1 MLIAGQNGGGVE
13 TAIPEA
19 CTTLPTQGTYNNI
32 LITLESLRQGA
43 MMADVNSTRTRTAR
57 LIVAV
62 LTLGMAIGIAAG
74 LLSQMLYGVEYLA
87 FGYTESSSLPGP
99 FTVPALRRIAGVV
112 GGSLIAA
119 TIWWLLRTKSTRVPS
134 VKKAVNGETM
144 PVWQTTV
151 HVLLQ
156 ILIVGSGSSIGR
168 EVAPREFGAM
178 LGQRFSGVI
187 GFTGADKRML
197 VAVCAG
203 AGLAGVYDAPLA
215 GLFFTVE
222 ILLADVT
229 LEKVAVSL
237 GMSATAAYVASLI
250 KGQKVFYHLPGLL
263 HENTP
268 TLMLFALVGGVVF
281 GALGALFRLGSQ
293 WAEKGPRNDAGI
305 LWKMPAAALLTGVVA
320 IWIPQVMGNG
330 RASAQLSFD
339 VSLISNL
346 AKGQG
351 LSLFGTSVGQP
362 LVVTLVVLTI
372 SLIAKALVTLDY
384 DTFRRVGRRAAAGHR
399 AGCHSRRAAWPA
411 VDARIPRGFD
421 SYCGMRAGRRCGAAF
436 GLAAGSADGDVP
448 GDGAVRGPDIVF
460 RAGRAGFGGCCGR
473 LALGAE
479 TLQCRLFSQ

>member
-1 MLIAGQNGGGVE
+1 
-13 TAIPEA
+13 
-19 CTTLPTQGTYNNI
+19 
-32 LITLESLRQGA
+32 
-43 MMADVNSTRTRTAR
+43 MMADATSTRTRTAR

-62 LTLGMAIGIAAG
+62 LTLGIAIGIAAG

-87 FGYTESSSLPGP
+87 FGYTEHSSLPGP
-99 FTVPALRRIAGVV
+99 FTVPALRRILGVV
-112 GGSLIAA
+112 GGALIAA
-119 TIWWLLRTKSTRVPS
+119 VIWWLLRTKTTRVPS
-134 VKKAVNGETM
+134 VTKAVNGETM

-156 ILIVGSGSSIGR
+156 ILIVGSGLSIGR

-215 GLFFTVE
+215 GMFFTVE

-268 TLMLFALVGGVVF
+268 SLMLFALVGGVVF

-339 VSLISNL
+339 PALISRL
-346 AKGQG
+346 AQAPG
-351 LSLFGTSVGQP
+351 LSLFGTSASQP
-362 LVVTLVVLTI
+362 LIMVVAVLTV
-372 SLIAKALVTLDY
+372 SLVAKALVTLL
-384 DTFRRVGRRAAAGHR
+384 TIR
-399 AGCHSRRAAWPA
+399 S
-411 VDARIPRGFD
+411 
-421 SYCGMRAGRRCGAAF
+421 GAS
-436 GLAAGSADGDVP
+436 GGVLQP
-448 GDGAVRGPDIVF
+448 GI
-460 RAGRAGFGGCCGR
+460 
-473 LALGAE
+473 ALGAIAGALLGLLWAAAFPAAGIPIAACALVGAASLLSASQQAPLMAMCLVME
-479 TLQCRLFSQ
+479 LCAAPITYFVPVALASAAAVVVSRWVLKRCNDAFSRSERKTGRAVA